1 MTHTISLTDLGNKS
15 FVRFFT
21 DGNTLDF
28 LNELIKL
35 SVIDLKSN
43 NTLDTFDVE
52 QFVVNSEQSQTNVF
66 EYSIP
71 KNVDSLEF
79 IFKSNSSPVNLI
91 VAKVF

>member
-1 MTHTISLTDLGNKS
+1 MSG
-15 FVRFFT
+15 FFT